1 MQYLNL
7 DDNEFLNLRLA
18 NPKLAKRKLLPN
30 IKRRRKKVLD
40 KKILTNPKYSA
51 ECLKKASMIRFASNE
66 AREEFLKKCSK
77 EKESLIFQ
85 DKKIG
90 KKILDASQKQKM
102 WEAVDNKDKID
113 LINIDSQPI
122 NPVDEGGVT
131 TIEPPLDNPPAPV
144 SQANKKGTQKFLL
157 YGAIGIAVL
166 LIGNKYF

>member
-77 EKESLIFQ
+77 EKESLVFQ
-85 DKKIG
+85 GKEIG
-90 KKILDASQKQKM
+90 KKILDASEKQKKGGFIIQNKI
-102 WEAVDNKDKID
+102 ERINKDT
-113 LINIDSQPI
+113 QPI
-122 NPVDEGGVT
+122 NPVEEGGVT

-144 SQANKKGTQKFLL
+144 SQPNKKGTQKFLL

>member
-66 AREEFLKKCSK
+66 AIVIPDTPAPITQT
-77 EKESLIFQ
+77 SLIF
-85 DKKIG
+85 KIFNFF
-90 KKILDASQKQKM
+90 KLSSMELK
-102 WEAVDNKDKID
+102 
-113 LINIDSQPI
+113 
-122 NPVDEGGVT
+122 
-131 TIEPPLDNPPAPV
+131 
-144 SQANKKGTQKFLL
+144 
-157 YGAIGIAVL
+157 
-166 LIGNKYF
+166 

>member
-66 AREEFLKKCSK
+66 ASRIFLP
-77 EKESLIFQ
+77 IF
-85 DKKIG
+85 
-90 KKILDASQKQKM
+90 LS
-102 WEAVDNKDKID
+102 
-113 LINIDSQPI
+113 
-122 NPVDEGGVT
+122 
-131 TIEPPLDNPPAPV
+131 
-144 SQANKKGTQKFLL
+144 
-157 YGAIGIAVL
+157 
-166 LIGNKYF
+166 